1 MKYATFAAI
10 GLGLVL
16 ASKTAQAQTPT
27 PKAGP
32 ELKTMEQ
39 KVAYSIGIDLG
50 RRLHQTGVELDPAI
64 VAAGLRDGL
73 ADKAA
78 LTDEQMGEVMQAF
91 KQQMMAKQ
99 QDAGGGGADA
109 EKNLKAG
116 QAFLAENKTKPGV
129 ITLPSGLQYKV
140 IREGTG
146 KTPKLTDTVVAN
158 YRGTLIDG
166 TEFDSSYKRGQP
178 SSFAVNQVVKGW
190 TEILQKMKTGSKYQ
204 LFVPSELAYGPRP
217 RGEIISANSALI
229 FDIELIDV
237 K

>member
-1 MKYATFAAI
+1 MKYATFATI
-10 GLGLVL
+10 GLGLVI
-16 ASKTAQAQTPT
+16 ASTTAQAQTPT

-39 KVAYSIGIDLG
+39 KIAYSIGVDFG
-50 RRLHQTGVELDPAI
+50 RRLAASGVELDPAI
-64 VAAGLRDGL
+64 VAAGLRDGV

-99 QDAGGGGADA
+99 QGAGGGGAEA

-116 QAFLAENKTKPGV
+116 QAFLAGNKTKPGV
-129 ITLPSGLQYKV
+129 ITLPDGLQYKV

-146 KTPKLTDTVVAN
+146 KTPKLTDNVVAH

-178 SSFAVNQVVKGW
+178 TPFPVNGVIQGW
-190 TEILQKMKTGSKYQ
+190 TEILQKMKAGSKYQ
-204 LFVPSELAYGPRP
+204 IFVPSELAYGPR
-217 RGEIISANSALI
+217 GSAPKIGPNSVLI